1 MGKSRQER
9 VGPRPRG
16 KGSRGGPLNQTGEER
31 EVRLGVNPGVRLQR
45 PRRPCRKPPRVPPRS
60 RRHSW
65 SACRQSVRLFPF
77 PCGAARPLH
86 CAPHQTYRLH
96 QKHQIARR
104 EDEEDIERTVGVLG
118 HLQKQVDIL
127 TKRRLVERPPR
138 KELHRC
144 RRHGGH
150 GRVEPSPIVRAH
162 SPAGGGGAGGVGLL
176 PRERRGG
183 EGGRGRHRAWVSQ
196 RQVRWRRGPR
206 LPSGSRAV
214 AFMGPHHQCSKRKR
228 AQCACWRGETE
239 QCGQVPRWPSRGAAN
254 WRGRYGFGCAA
265 PLGVHYEVCW
275 HTQRNGAEE
284 VTGCPEV
291 ALCPP
296 AFAPPNE
303 TKRRARLTRALQ
315 WADIYGEID
324 RRAGQVPRGP
334 RSTLVTLICVA

>member
-1 MGKSRQER
+1 MKKTSSALLVFSVICRSKLIFSPSAVWLSVPPGKSSTVVVDMVDTGGWNPHRSCVR
-9 VGPRPRG
+9 TRP
-16 KGSRGGPLNQTGEER
+16 Q
-31 EVRLGVNPGVRLQR
+31 
-45 PRRPCRKPPRVPPRS
+45 
-60 RRHSW
+60 
-65 SACRQSVRLFPF
+65 
-77 PCGAARPLH
+77 
-86 CAPHQTYRLH
+86 
-96 QKHQIARR
+96 
-104 EDEEDIERTVGVLG
+104 
-118 HLQKQVDIL
+118 
-127 TKRRLVERPPR
+127 
-138 KELHRC
+138 
-144 RRHGGH
+144 
-150 GRVEPSPIVRAH
+150 
-162 SPAGGGGAGGVGLL
+162 AGGGVGGVGLL